1 MAFDFQ
7 VNNFSAFPFP
17 TIQGLVHCIVAF
29 NSWVCDL
36 EAQCISTT
44 LVKKSGFAFSFQPSA
59 SLQNHSQRVTVAHRK
74 AVRPKNHMSK
84 NPTPHPITTGLT
96 SKNRLSKKMYILLT

>member
-17 TIQGLVHCIVAF
+17 TIQGLIHCRVAF
-29 NSWVCDL
+29 NNWVCDL

-44 LVKKSGFAFSFQPSA
+44 SFRKPGFAFPL
-59 SLQNHSQRVTVAHRK
+59 SLPLAYKTISQRVRVAHRNT
-74 AVRPKNHMSK
+74 VQPNNHMSK
-84 NPTPHPITTGLT
+84 NL
-96 SKNRLSKKMYILLT
+96 LLTLSQQA